1 MRRDYFLCFFLFS
14 IATSLMFVC
23 FAPLYFTY
31 DIVVLRE
38 FSLLER
44 LCSCL
49 FTLAVLVVIPA
60 LAAYKRKFWITAGLM
75 SFGILAYIPGWIL
88 PGMTPEIAG
97 SEAKIGSVIWAYCLK
112 SIYGVVNAPFASL
125 SKLLGDKGALCLSKM
140 ILPTAI
146 IMYIAVQL
154 FRFYREAYIRD
165 KLSSQQDDPTIE
177 RGEPARAAESEEHE
191 VLGTVVMAPSVKAE
205 QKPVKTENTN
215 NVKKANKAIPSDV
228 PLKKEDVILLGA
240 PASNNVIQLGPPPK
254 AEPSQPQPQPQ
265 LQPQEQ
271 AMPSQVSAAPSVPAS
286 VPTTAPAPT
295 VAPSVTPAPTP
306 VASSASTKPKPQA
319 DTLKPMDKMFADFIS
334 SYEKQTH
341 KKISDEER
349 KQLYV
354 KFVELY
360 KQQNGGK

>member
-49 FTLAVLVVIPA
+49 FAAAVLIVIPA

-88 PGMTPEIAG
+88 PDMTSGIAG

-112 SIYGVVNAPFASL
+112 SIYGLVNAPFASL
-125 SKLLGDKGALCLSKM
+125 SKLFGDKGALCLSKM
-140 ILPTAI
+140 IFPTAI

-165 KLSSQQDDPTIE
+165 KLSSQQDDPSIE
-177 RGEPARAAESEEHE
+177 RGEPARAAESGEHE
-191 VLGTVVMAPSVKAE
+191 VLGTVVMAPNVKTT
-205 QKPVKTENTN
+205 QKPVKVESAAN
-215 NVKKANKAIPSDV
+215 NVNTANIEKDDNKVNKAIPSDV

-240 PASNNVIQLGPPPK
+240 PSSNNVIQLGPPPAAK
-254 AEPSQPQPQPQ
+254 ASEPQKQSRPVAAPTPASAHSAPMTAAAPTQTSSAPAVETPSQP
-265 LQPQEQ
+265 
-271 AMPSQVSAAPSVPAS
+271 
-286 VPTTAPAPT
+286 
-295 VAPSVTPAPTP
+295 
-306 VASSASTKPKPQA
+306 KPQNE
-319 DTLKPMDKMFADFIS
+319 TLSPMDKMFSDFICN
-334 SYEKQTH
+334 YEKQTN
-341 KKISDEER
+341 KKISDAER

-360 KQQNGGK
+360 KQQNGGKRQ